1 MSTDARVK
9 VLPNWYVRRNNRW
22 SLLAVEMQ
30 STYAIFFIGW
40 DYILVHKLKGEGF
53 LLISHRMKGRILVAA
68 KPILNARVRSLRS
81 RSTRNFHREL
91 TDTHV
96 ETCLA
101 CQTIQQGLP
110 ARFSIDQIGSS
121 LSFMLSI
128 DGFLNP
134 YSIYLTIF
142 TPSEVGHPRV

>member
-1 MSTDARVK
+1 MQGLRSCRIGMYAAITDA
-9 VLPNWYVRRNNRW
+9 
-22 SLLAVEMQ
+22 LLAVEMQ

-40 DYILVHKLKGEGF
+40 DYVFVHKLKGEGF
-53 LLISHRMKGRILVAA
+53 LLISHRMKGRILAAA

-81 RSTRNFHREL
+81 TRNFHRKL
-91 TDTHV
+91 TDTHM

-110 ARFSIDQIGSS
+110 VRFSIDQIGSS

-134 YSIYLTIF
+134 YSIHLTIF